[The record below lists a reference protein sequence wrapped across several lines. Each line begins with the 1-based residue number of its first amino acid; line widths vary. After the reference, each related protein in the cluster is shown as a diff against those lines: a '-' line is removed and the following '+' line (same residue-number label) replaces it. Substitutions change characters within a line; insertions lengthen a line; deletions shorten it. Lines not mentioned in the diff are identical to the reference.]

1 MLGAFLSVEMVPWI
15 SFLFA
20 VSDILFIFFFL
31 PETLPQEKRVGPGP
45 GVRAPSVGM
54 RGFPLFVPVPRETGL
69 PSSCWHHSTS
79 WVPWIFAPKASKVRL
94 PAV

>member
-15 SFLFA
+15 SLLFA
-20 VSDILFIFFFL
+20 VSDMLFIFCFL

-54 RGFPLFVPVPRETGL
+54 KGFPLY
-69 PSSCWHHSTS
+69 
-79 WVPWIFAPKASKVRL
+79 ASAKGD
-94 PAV
+94 